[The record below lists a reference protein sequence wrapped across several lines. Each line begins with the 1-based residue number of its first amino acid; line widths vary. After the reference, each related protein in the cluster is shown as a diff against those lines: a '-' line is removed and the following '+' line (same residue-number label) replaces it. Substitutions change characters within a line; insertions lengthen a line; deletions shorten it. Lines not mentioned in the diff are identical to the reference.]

1 MLQISQSC
9 DYAIQGLIYL
19 ASKQETKPIAVDEV
33 AQARSVPK
41 HYLSKIFQLLM
52 RYGLIS
58 SYRGIG
64 GGYLLARPAD
74 EITIRQVLEAVEGPL
89 VVSQC
94 VTPTGCRACVHANG
108 CPVQCFWYGIR
119 DRLLDMLSSA
129 TIQDMVSKTDG
140 SNQGNLKWD

>member
-19 ASKQETKPIAVDEV
+19 ASRPSQRPIAVDEV
-33 AQARSVPK
+33 ANARSIPK

-52 RYGLIS
+52 RYGLIT

-64 GGYLLARPAD
+64 GGYILARPAE
-74 EITIRQVLEAVEGPL
+74 EITLRHVIEAVEGPL

-94 VTPTGCRACVHANG
+94 ITPAGCRTCDQDET
-108 CPVQCFWYGIR
+108 CPVRAFWQDIR
-119 DRLLDMLSSA
+119 QVLLQRLESA
-129 TIQDMVSKTDG
+129 TIQDMLDRSQPEVAAASD
-140 SNQGNLKWD
+140 

>member
-19 ASKQETKPIAVDEV
+19 ATKQQQKPIAVDEV
-33 AQARSVPK
+33 ASARSIPK

-64 GGYLLARPAD
+64 GGYILARPAD

-94 VTPTGCRACVHANG
+94 ITPAGCRTCKQHDNCSVRT
-108 CPVQCFWYGIR
+108 FWYGMR
-119 DRLLDMLSSA
+119 NTLLKMLEGS
-129 TIQDMVSKTDG
+129 TIQDMANGIPEK
-140 SNQGNLKWD
+140 